1 MKSYQSFKKA
11 AKKSSEPIKA
21 LDCALYFLGH
31 RKRSEKEIITKLKQK
46 DYEEAEIEET
56 LVKLRELGFI
66 DDADFAQSLIN
77 DRRNFNKVGKRMLVQ
92 ELRAKGINGEIIDEM
107 VSLNATD
114 ESEFDNAL
122 ALAEK
127 KAAAL
132 AGQDS
137 QAIKHKLYQ
146 FLLRKGYSSHSIAR
160 VLRHLALGGNEE

>member
-1 MKSYQSFKKA
+1 MRSYRDTKKA
-11 AKKSSEPIKA
+11 DKKFSEPIKA

-31 RKRSEKEIITKLKQK
+31 RKRSEKEIITKLRQK
-46 DYEEAEIEET
+46 DYEDVDIEET

-77 DRRNFNKVGKRMLVQ
+77 DRRNFSKVGKRVLVQ
-92 ELRAKGINGEIIDEM
+92 ELRAKGIDGEIIDEM

-114 ESEFDNAL
+114 ESEFENAL

-127 KAAAL
+127 KAANL
-132 AGQDS
+132 SGQDS
-137 QAIKHKLYQ
+137 QAIKNKLYQ
-146 FLLRKGYSSHSIAR
+146 FLLRKGYSSNIIAR